1 MIKNKVLILF
11 ATFVILIQ
19 GICYGFSDELFE
31 FELPENYGK
40 FIYEG
45 VYAFADTNNKEK
57 GITIV
62 AKENSDIKK
71 SVWDVE
77 DSDLNTLTYA
87 IADKD
92 KIKEID
98 KRAKLGEEKAIMFY
112 IEDGENF
119 SEIYLVA
126 SNNYIY
132 IITMIAPTKTE
143 LNSLDFRDF
152 KDTFKLKDRTTNYK
166 AIEIIILIVVV
177 LVSFI
182 IKTKKKNRQ
191 QVPMH
196 NMGYRNF

>member
-11 ATFVILIQ
+11 AIFVILIQ

-45 VYAFADTNNKEK
+45 IYAFSDANNKEK

-77 DSDLNTLTYA
+77 DSDLDTLTYA

-92 KIKEID
+92 EIKKID

-112 IEDGENF
+112 VEDGENF

-143 LNSLDFRDF
+143 LNSLDFREF

-196 NMGYRNF
+196 NIGYRNF